1 MYVYEVVNT
10 ETGARGCMTSMFP
23 DLEQGV
29 TVRHKAYYLRIES
42 RAMSYKAY
50 YMRIESRAMSY
61 KAALDDERLALL
73 PVFD

>member
-10 ETGARGCMTSMFP
+10 ETGARGCITSMFP

-29 TVRHKAYYLRIES
+29 TVRHKAYHV
-42 RAMSYKAY
+42 
-50 YMRIESRAMSY
+50 RIESRAMSY
-61 KAALDDERLALL
+61 KAALDNQRLALL

>member
-29 TVRHKAYYLRIES
+29 AVRHKSYYLRIES
-42 RAMSYKAY
+42 RAMSYKT
-50 YMRIESRAMSY
+50 
-61 KAALDDERLALL
+61 ALDNQRLAQL